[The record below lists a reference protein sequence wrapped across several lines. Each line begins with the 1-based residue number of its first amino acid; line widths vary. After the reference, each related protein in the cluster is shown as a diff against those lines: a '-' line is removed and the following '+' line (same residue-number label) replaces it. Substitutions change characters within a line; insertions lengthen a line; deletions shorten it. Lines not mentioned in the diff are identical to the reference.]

1 MLKLH
6 KYPAVTHPFS
16 PLGIKK
22 KKKKKKEPNPNMR
35 KPNRTPPNH
44 MLLLPHSALHC
55 QTICCGCAQ
64 WRVCL
69 QAVVH
74 IKNPLHLVLM
84 WL

>member
-1 MLKLH
+1 
-6 KYPAVTHPFS
+6 
-16 PLGIKK
+16 
-22 KKKKKKEPNPNMR
+22 MR

-55 QTICCGCAQ
+55 QTICCGRAQ
-64 WRVCL
+64 WRACL

>member
-1 MLKLH
+1 
-6 KYPAVTHPFS
+6 
-16 PLGIKK
+16 
-22 KKKKKKEPNPNMR
+22 MR

-55 QTICCGCAQ
+55 QTICCGRAQ

-74 IKNPLHLVLM
+74 IKNPLHLGAHVALM
-84 WL
+84 LDGQFSKKLKPNTWLK

>member
-6 KYPAVTHPFS
+6 KYPAATHPFS

-22 KKKKKKEPNPNMR
+22 EPNPNMR
-35 KPNRTPPNH
+35 KQNRTPPNH

>member
-1 MLKLH
+1 
-6 KYPAVTHPFS
+6 
-16 PLGIKK
+16 
-22 KKKKKKEPNPNMR
+22 MR

-55 QTICCGCAQ
+55 QTICCGRAQ

-74 IKNPLHLVLM
+74 IKKPPSSGAHVALM
-84 WL
+84 LDGQFSKKLKPNTLLK